1 MFSYIISDKNCVLG
15 NRNTEYLLI
24 EWKGRT
30 GTYTWLGVMIY
41 GPSAAKSLLHSLRVA
56 VLTPDGETKARERLC
71 KPYTNRVPSL

>member
-41 GPSAAKSLLHSLRVA
+41 GPSAAKSLLH
-56 VLTPDGETKARERLC
+56 EREPNQTHIN
-71 KPYTNRVPSL
+71 KNFII